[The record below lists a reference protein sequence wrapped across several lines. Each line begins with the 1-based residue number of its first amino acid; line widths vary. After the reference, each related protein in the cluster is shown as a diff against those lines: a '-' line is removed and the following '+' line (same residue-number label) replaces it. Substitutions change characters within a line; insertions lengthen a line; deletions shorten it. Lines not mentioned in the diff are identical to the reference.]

1 MLFTYIHMNDHHN
14 DLYNNNFNEEQETSY
29 VDLKFVVKLFFVSV
43 FYMLVVGITAFTLAH
58 FSLSLPSTLLTS
70 FVNLAAYIL
79 SLSLIIKYAT
89 GAPPQNQLLSIKR
102 EFSWR
107 LISLAPILI
116 ICTLALYVW
125 IDGITMLMPMPEAV
139 EEIFNN
145 AIKED
150 VFSLLTIIIVAPVLE
165 EILCRGIILKGL
177 LKNYSPDNAIGISAL
192 FFGAIHLNPWQA
204 IPALIMGIFAGWVF
218 YKTRSVLPGIIIH
231 ATVNATSILIF
242 LFVKGQQNIVLRLG
256 IRDYILLCIFSAV
269 IFAAG
274 CIFIRKKAVPE

>member
-1 MLFTYIHMNDHHN
+1 MNDQHN
-14 DLYNNNFNEEQETSY
+14 DLFNNNFNEEQETSH

-70 FVNLAAYIL
+70 FVNLAAYSL

-89 GAPPQNQLLSIKR
+89 GAPPQNQLLLMKR
-102 EFSWR
+102 AFNWR
-107 LISLAPILI
+107 LLSLAPVLI

-125 IDGITMLMPMPEAV
+125 IDGVAMLMPMPEAV

-150 VFSLLTIIIVAPVLE
+150 VFSLFTIIIVAPVLE

-204 IPALIMGIFAGWVF
+204 IPALIIGIFTGWVF
-218 YKTRSVLPGIIIH
+218 YKTKSVLPGIIIH
-231 ATVNATSILIF
+231 ITVNATSVLIS
-242 LFVKGQQNIVLRLG
+242 LFVTGQQNIVLRSG
-256 IRDYILLCIFSAV
+256 IPDYILLCIFSAV